1 MSKKLQTM
9 NNTVKRTVSGVCF
22 LAIVL
27 SGLLIHKYLY
37 AALLTFMMVTMLYEF
52 YHMTMGELFPRTRAL
67 AILLGCCAFL
77 CLFCVMAFRLDI
89 RLVCIN
95 AILLLILMAS
105 TLMVKDK
112 TDFKLFA
119 FLYTGLMYIAVPLT
133 LSNFVVFDHAGQFD
147 GRPMLAF
154 FIIIWA
160 SDVGAYCVGMLLGK
174 YSRKLFPSVSPK
186 KTWAGFWGGLVFAV
200 LAGLV
205 LVWTGLWTYPW
216 YHAIILAVIMHVA
229 GVFGDLFE
237 SQWKRVCGIKDSGS
251 LIPGHGGMLDR
262 FDSALFAI
270 PSGVIYLVILGL
282 L

>member
-1 MSKKLQTM
+1 M
-9 NNTVKRTVSGVCF
+9 NNTVTRTLSGICF
-22 LAIVL
+22 LAIVI
-27 SGLLIHKYLY
+27 GGVLLNTYLF
-37 AALLTFMMVTMLYEF
+37 AALITFMMVTMLYEF
-52 YHMTMGELFPRTRAL
+52 YRMTMGELFPRTRAL
-67 AILLGCCAFL
+67 AITLGCCSFL
-77 CLFCVMAFRLDI
+77 SLFFVMAFRLDI
-89 RLVCIN
+89 RLVGFS
-95 AILLLILMAS
+95 AILLLVLMVS
-105 TLMVKDK
+105 TMMVKDK
-112 TDFKLFA
+112 GEFKLFA

-133 LSNFVVFDHAGQFD
+133 LSNFVVFDQAGQFN

-174 YSRKLFPSVSPK
+174 YSKKLFPSVSPK

-200 LAGLV
+200 LAGLI

-216 YHAIILAVIMHVA
+216 YHAVILSIIMHVA

-237 SQWKRVCGIKDSGS
+237 SQWKRVCDIKDSGNI
-251 LIPGHGGMLDR
+251 IPGHGGMMDR

-270 PSGVIYLVILGL
+270 PAGVIYLVTIGL

>member
-1 MSKKLQTM
+1 M
-9 NNTVKRTVSGVCF
+9 NNTVTRTLSGICF
-22 LAIVL
+22 LAIVIG
-27 SGLLIHKYLY
+27 GLLLNKYLF
-37 AALLTFMMVTMLYEF
+37 AALITFMMVTMLYEF
-52 YHMTMGELFPRTRAL
+52 YRMTMGELFPRTRAL
-67 AILLGCCAFL
+67 AITLGCCSFL
-77 CLFCVMAFRLDI
+77 SLFFVMAFRLDI
-89 RLVCIN
+89 RLVGFS
-95 AILLLILMAS
+95 AILLLVLMVS

-112 TDFKLFA
+112 GEFKLFA

-133 LSNFVVFDHAGQFD
+133 LSNFVVFDQVGQFN

-160 SDVGAYCVGMLLGK
+160 SDVGAYCIGMLLGK
-174 YSRKLFPSVSPK
+174 YSKKLFPSVSPK

-200 LAGLV
+200 LAGLI

-216 YHAIILAVIMHVA
+216 YHAVILSIIMHVA

-237 SQWKRVCGIKDSGS
+237 SQWKRVCEIKDSGNI
-251 LIPGHGGMLDR
+251 IPGHGGMMDR

-270 PSGVIYLVILGL
+270 PAGVIYLVIIGL

>member
-1 MSKKLQTM
+1 M
-9 NNTVKRTVSGVCF
+9 NNTVTRSLSGICF
-22 LAIVL
+22 LAIVIG
-27 SGLLIHKYLY
+27 GLLLNKYLF
-37 AALLTFMMVTMLYEF
+37 AALITFMMVTMLYEF
-52 YHMTMGELFPRTRAL
+52 YRMTMGELFPRTRAL
-67 AILLGCCAFL
+67 AITLGCCSFL
-77 CLFCVMAFRLDI
+77 SLFFVMAFRLDI
-89 RLVCIN
+89 RLVGFS
-95 AILLLILMAS
+95 AILLLVLMVS

-112 TDFKLFA
+112 GEFKLFA

-133 LSNFVVFDHAGQFD
+133 LSNFVVFDQAGQFN

-160 SDVGAYCVGMLLGK
+160 SDVGAYCIGMLLGK
-174 YSRKLFPSVSPK
+174 YSKKLFPSVSPK

-200 LAGLV
+200 LAGLI

-216 YHAIILAVIMHVA
+216 YHAVILSLIMHVA

-237 SQWKRVCGIKDSGS
+237 SQWKRVCDIKDSGNI
-251 LIPGHGGMLDR
+251 IPGHGGMMDR

-270 PSGVIYLVILGL
+270 PAGVIYLVIIGL

>member
-1 MSKKLQTM
+1 M
-9 NNTVKRTVSGVCF
+9 NNTVTRTLSGICF
-22 LAIVL
+22 LAIVIG
-27 SGLLIHKYLY
+27 GLLLNKYLY
-37 AALLTFMMVTMLYEF
+37 AALITFMMVTMLYEF
-52 YHMTMGELFPRTRAL
+52 YRMTMGELFPRTRAL
-67 AILLGCCAFL
+67 AITLGCCSFL
-77 CLFCVMAFRLDI
+77 SLFFVMAFRLDI
-89 RLVCIN
+89 RLVGFS
-95 AILLLILMAS
+95 AILLLVLMVS

-112 TDFKLFA
+112 GEFKLFA

-133 LSNFVVFDHAGQFD
+133 LSNFVVFDQAGQFN

-174 YSRKLFPSVSPK
+174 YSKKLFPSVSPK
-186 KTWAGFWGGLVFAV
+186 KTWAGFWGGLVFAI
-200 LAGLV
+200 LAGLI

-216 YHAIILAVIMHVA
+216 YHAVILSIIMHVA

-237 SQWKRVCGIKDSGS
+237 SQWKRVCDIKDSGNI
-251 LIPGHGGMLDR
+251 IPGHGGMMDR

-270 PSGVIYLVILGL
+270 PAGVIYLVIIGL

>member
-1 MSKKLQTM
+1 M
-9 NNTVKRTVSGVCF
+9 NNTVTRTLSGICF
-22 LAIVL
+22 LAIVIG
-27 SGLLIHKYLY
+27 GLLLNKYLY
-37 AALLTFMMVTMLYEF
+37 AALITFMMVTMLYEF
-52 YHMTMGELFPRTRAL
+52 YRMTMGELFPRTRAL
-67 AILLGCCAFL
+67 AITLGCCSFL
-77 CLFCVMAFRLDI
+77 SLFFVMAFRLDI
-89 RLVCIN
+89 RLVGFS
-95 AILLLILMAS
+95 AILLLVLMVS

-112 TDFKLFA
+112 GEFKLFA

-133 LSNFVVFDHAGQFD
+133 LSNFVVFDQAGQFN

-160 SDVGAYCVGMLLGK
+160 SDVGAYCIGMLLGK
-174 YSRKLFPSVSPK
+174 YSKKLFPSVSPK

-200 LAGLV
+200 LAGLI

-216 YHAIILAVIMHVA
+216 YHAVILSLIMHVA

-237 SQWKRVCGIKDSGS
+237 SQWKRVCDIKDSGNI
-251 LIPGHGGMLDR
+251 IPGHGGMMDR

-270 PSGVIYLVILGL
+270 PAGVIYLVIIGL

>member
-1 MSKKLQTM
+1 M
-9 NNTVKRTVSGVCF
+9 NNTVTRTLSGICF
-22 LAIVL
+22 LAIVIG
-27 SGLLIHKYLY
+27 GLLLNKYLF
-37 AALLTFMMVTMLYEF
+37 AALITFMMVTMLYEF
-52 YHMTMGELFPRTRAL
+52 YRMTMGELFPRTRAL
-67 AILLGCCAFL
+67 AITLGCCSFL
-77 CLFCVMAFRLDI
+77 SLFFVMAFRLDI
-89 RLVCIN
+89 RLVGFS
-95 AILLLILMAS
+95 AILLLVLMVS

-112 TDFKLFA
+112 ADFKLFA

-133 LSNFVVFDHAGQFD
+133 LSNFVVFDQAGQFN

-160 SDVGAYCVGMLLGK
+160 SDVGAYCIGMLFGK
-174 YSRKLFPSVSPK
+174 YSKKLFPSVSPK

-200 LAGLV
+200 LAGLS

-216 YHAIILAVIMHVA
+216 YHAVILSLIMHVA

-237 SQWKRVCGIKDSGS
+237 SQWKRVCDIKDSGNI
-251 LIPGHGGMLDR
+251 IPGHGGMMDR

-270 PSGVIYLVILGL
+270 PAGVIYLVIIGL

>member
-1 MSKKLQTM
+1 M
-9 NNTVKRTVSGVCF
+9 NNTVTRTLSGICF
-22 LAIVL
+22 LAIVIG
-27 SGLLIHKYLY
+27 GLLLNKYLF
-37 AALLTFMMVTMLYEF
+37 AALITFMMVTMLYEF
-52 YHMTMGELFPRTRAL
+52 YRMTMGELFPRTRAL
-67 AILLGCCAFL
+67 AITLGCCSFL
-77 CLFCVMAFRLDI
+77 SLFFVMAFRLDI
-89 RLVCIN
+89 RLVGFS
-95 AILLLILMAS
+95 AILLLVLMVS

-112 TDFKLFA
+112 GEFKLFA

-133 LSNFVVFDHAGQFD
+133 LSNFVVFDQAGQFN

-174 YSRKLFPSVSPK
+174 YSKKLFPSVSPK
-186 KTWAGFWGGLVFAV
+186 KTWAGFWGGLVFAI
-200 LAGLV
+200 LAGLI

-216 YHAIILAVIMHVA
+216 YHAVILSIIMHVA

-237 SQWKRVCGIKDSGS
+237 SQWKRVCDIKDSGNI
-251 LIPGHGGMLDR
+251 IPGHGGMMDR

-270 PSGVIYLVILGL
+270 PAGVIYLVIIGL

>member
-1 MSKKLQTM
+1 M
-9 NNTVKRTVSGVCF
+9 NNTVTRTLSGICF
-22 LAIVL
+22 LAIVIG
-27 SGLLIHKYLY
+27 GLLLNKYLF
-37 AALLTFMMVTMLYEF
+37 AALITFMMVTMLYEF
-52 YHMTMGELFPRTRAL
+52 YRMTMGELFPRTRAL
-67 AILLGCCAFL
+67 AIVLGCCAFL
-77 CLFCVMAFRLDI
+77 SLFFVMAFRLDI
-89 RLVCIN
+89 RLVGIS
-95 AILLLILMAS
+95 AILLLVLMVS

-112 TDFKLFA
+112 ADFKLFA

-133 LSNFVVFDHAGQFD
+133 LSNFVVFDQTGQFN
-147 GRPMLAF
+147 GGPMLAF

-174 YSRKLFPSVSPK
+174 YSKKLFPSVSPK

-200 LAGLV
+200 LAGLI

-216 YHAIILAVIMHVA
+216 YHAIILSIIMHVA

-237 SQWKRVCGIKDSGS
+237 SQWKRVCDIKDSGNI
-251 LIPGHGGMLDR
+251 IPGHGGMMDR

-270 PSGVIYLVILGL
+270 PAGVIYLVIIGL

>member
-1 MSKKLQTM
+1 M
-9 NNTVKRTVSGVCF
+9 NNKVTRTLSGICF
-22 LAIVL
+22 LAIVIG
-27 SGLLIHKYLY
+27 GLLLNKYLF
-37 AALLTFMMVTMLYEF
+37 AALITFMMVTMLYEF
-52 YHMTMGELFPRTRAL
+52 YRMTMGELFPRTRAL
-67 AILLGCCAFL
+67 AITLGCCSFL
-77 CLFCVMAFRLDI
+77 SLFFVMAFRLDI
-89 RLVCIN
+89 RLVGFS
-95 AILLLILMAS
+95 AILLLVLMVS

-112 TDFKLFA
+112 GEFKLFA

-133 LSNFVVFDHAGQFD
+133 LSNFVVFDQAGQFN

-160 SDVGAYCVGMLLGK
+160 SDVGAYCIGMLLGK
-174 YSRKLFPSVSPK
+174 YSKKLFPSVSPK

-200 LAGLV
+200 LAGLI

-216 YHAIILAVIMHVA
+216 YHAVILSLIMHVA

-237 SQWKRVCGIKDSGS
+237 SQWKRVCDIKDSGNI
-251 LIPGHGGMLDR
+251 IPGHGGMMDR

-270 PSGVIYLVILGL
+270 PAGVIYLVIIGL

>member
-1 MSKKLQTM
+1 M
-9 NNTVKRTVSGVCF
+9 NNTVTRTLSGICF
-22 LAIVL
+22 LAIVIG
-27 SGLLIHKYLY
+27 GLLLNKYLF
-37 AALLTFMMVTMLYEF
+37 ASLITFMMVTMLYEF
-52 YHMTMGELFPRTRAL
+52 YRMTMGELFPRTRAL
-67 AILLGCCAFL
+67 AITLGCCSFL
-77 CLFCVMAFRLDI
+77 SLFFVMAFRLDI
-89 RLVCIN
+89 RLVGFS
-95 AILLLILMAS
+95 AILLLVLMVS

-112 TDFKLFA
+112 GEFKLFA

-133 LSNFVVFDHAGQFD
+133 LSNFVVFDQAGQFN

-160 SDVGAYCVGMLLGK
+160 SDVGAYCIGMLLGK
-174 YSRKLFPSVSPK
+174 YSKKLFPSVSPK

-200 LAGLV
+200 LAGLI

-216 YHAIILAVIMHVA
+216 YHAVILSLIMHVA

-237 SQWKRVCGIKDSGS
+237 SQWKRVCDIKDSGNI
-251 LIPGHGGMLDR
+251 IPGHGGMMDR

-270 PSGVIYLVILGL
+270 PAGVIYLVIIGL